1 MKKNLDTSRKIN
13 IYFTWTNLPVYGYFV
28 LKFLHS
34 KLKKKKNINF
44 KVLST
49 ETFHKENYRENSS
62 FFRDIKWISSDKKYT
77 WDQLGLEIP
86 DIYFQ
91 SGLNIKSFNYLAK
104 ITSKNKNSK
113 LIFCTDNILDSK
125 NIKLSLKNLIFK
137 LFFKNQYEYA
147 LVPGALSKQLMIN
160 RGFNNKEIYTGIY
173 SALQIYR
180 TKKRIQSRK
189 KQFIYVGQF
198 IERKN
203 LQELCKAFSFVT
215 KNQNDWKLILVG
227 NNNSNLK
234 NLKLNKNIKVIN
246 YLSASK
252 LLNLYNEST
261 FFILPSL
268 IENWGLVVHEA
279 SKCGCFLI
287 LSNKVGSIYEFT
299 NKKNTILFNPKSSC
313 SIINS
318 IKKAISLK
326 NKELIRGSLESQRL
340 SKFYNY
346 DNIYCQFMKIV
357 NKCLKKNIIIK

>member
-1 MKKNLDTSRKIN
+1 MEKNLDTSRKIN
-13 IYFTWTNLPVYGYFV
+13 IYFTWTDLPVYGYFV

-34 KLKKKKNINF
+34 KLKKKNINF

-91 SGLNIKSFNYLAK
+91 SGSNIKSFNYLAK
-104 ITSKNKNSK
+104 ITSENKNSK
-113 LIFCTDNILDSK
+113 LIFCADNIPDSK
-125 NIKLSLKNLIFK
+125 NITQFLKNLIFK
-137 LFFKNQYEYA
+137 LFFKNKYQYA
-147 LVPGALSKQLMIN
+147 LVPGALSKQFMIN
-160 RGFNNKEIYTGIY
+160 LGFNNKEIYTGIY

-180 TKKRIQSRK
+180 TKERIQNRK

-215 KNQNDWKLILVG
+215 KNQNNWKLILVG
-227 NNNSNLK
+227 NNNTNSK
-234 NLKLNKNIKVIN
+234 KLKLNKNIEVIN

-287 LSNKVGSIYEFT
+287 LSNKVGSICEFT
-299 NKKNTILFNPKSSC
+299 NKNNTILFNPKSSF
-313 SIINS
+313 SIVNS

-340 SKFYNY
+340 SKLYNY
-346 DNIYCQFMKIV
+346 DNLYCQFMKIV